1 MLIQF
6 SSNLAKYVVPY
17 TFLKRVCYIRTAG
30 AKKERGKGRRRKR
43 GLDEM
48 TWIIDEAGSVE
59 IESISH
65 VSP

>member
-1 MLIQF
+1 MIHL

-30 AKKERGKGRRRKR
+30 AKKREGRGRRRKR

-48 TWIIDEAGSVE
+48 TWIIEAGSVE